1 MPDNNKGVSPK
12 KGAPSNTAK
21 NKSGSHTVK
30 KNNYSERVQRTVS
43 ERDTVRELNR
53 RMTEKK
59 TSEKKAVKGTLR
71 NDEDRKMISVM
82 SGFVGSIPGEEG
94 DLEGRTFE
102 FFRNCLEKGTIIP
115 QMTFSLVIPGRGL
128 SMRAGNGD
136 IEVYMPVEEVIDR
149 NMVTTDRLYVS
160 NDHLNRS
167 YSVVVIGVD
176 EAEKKIVVSYLKARE
191 KIRPIVESR
200 IQKALKSGERP
211 VVRARVTKLVELGTE
226 QTSDSS
232 MYGAV
237 KKVYLDIEGLGIR
250 GVMRPEGVGDFYV
263 ADMRFY
269 LRLNEIVNVEITKL
283 EHFDIENG
291 RKTRYECSMKSLR
304 KSPWDNA
311 SFAKG
316 MHVRVKCISPAKG
329 RGLTR
334 MSSGL
339 ICGGVGTDDVE
350 RGGVPC
356 KLYAPYE
363 IRLELGARYE
373 GVIKQYIREK
383 HLLEV
388 NVTKSLVEGG
398 VFPR

>member
-1 MPDNNKGVSPK
+1 MSDNNKRVSSK
-12 KGAPSNTAK
+12 TSTSSNAAK
-21 NKSGSHTVK
+21 NKSGGRTVK
-30 KNNYSERVQRTVS
+30 KDDYLERVQRTVS

-53 RMTEKK
+53 RKK
-59 TSEKKAVKGTLR
+59 TSEQKSFRDTLQ

-82 SGFVGSIPGEEG
+82 SGLVGSIPGEEG
-94 DLEGRTFE
+94 DIEERTFE
-102 FFRNCLEKGTIIP
+102 FFRNCLKKGTIIP
-115 QMTFSLVIPGRGL
+115 QVTFSMVIPGRGL

-149 NMVTTDRLYVS
+149 NMVKTDRLYVS

-167 YSVVVIGVD
+167 YSVVVLGVD
-176 EAEKKIVVSYLKARE
+176 ETEKRVVVSYLKARE
-191 KIRPIVESR
+191 KIRPVVENQ
-200 IQKALKSGERP
+200 IQKALKNGERP

-250 GVMRPEGVGDFYV
+250 GVMRPEGVGDFFV

-283 EHFDIENG
+283 EHFDLENG
-291 RKTRYECSMKSLR
+291 RKTRYECSMKKLR
-304 KSPWDNA
+304 KSPWENA

-316 MHVRVKCISPAKG
+316 THVRVKCISPAKG
-329 RGLTR
+329 SGHTR

-339 ICGGVGTDDVE
+339 ICGGVGADDVE

-356 KLYAPYE
+356 KLFAPYE
-363 IRLELGARYE
+363 IRLELGAKYE
-373 GVIKQYIREK
+373 GIIKQYIREK
-383 HLLEV
+383 RLLEV
-388 NVTKSLVEGG
+388 NITKSIVEGG
-398 VFPR
+398 EFPI